1 MAVLVAVRNKAE
13 AEQLVASLPRSLRSV
28 FREAHEQIKQIGG
41 IPHDEFWEQVAKS
54 RATRRKRKS
63 G

>member
-13 AEQLVASLPRSLRSV
+13 AEKLTASQVHSLRSI
-28 FREAHEQIKQIGG
+28 FQEAHEQIEQGSG
-41 IPHDEFWEQVAKS
+41 ILHDEFWKQMAQS
-54 RATRRKRKS
+54 RARRKRRS